1 MRLRA
6 PRLLQGSVGTVDGF
20 RAAAWTRRSAVLLV
34 AGLLMAPPHQAHGQ
48 GSLAVGPEGG
58 ITFTPGLRIQTRYRF
73 DDLDD
78 NHDIYLARV
87 RFKGGGDAFGVAS
100 YYVELKLDN
109 VGRFDRTVNAQIE
122 NAWLNFPLR
131 PELSVRVGLYDAVFS
146 RDALTS
152 DSKLLQIDRSLM
164 KDGLTAVGL
173 ADNTVGVLVHG
184 RPLAG
189 KLEYS
194 AGAFDNLAF
203 DGITPVATTRE
214 ADGVML
220 MSRLAWNFLDPAP
233 SGGYADYRGSYIG
246 QGQRLTVGVSS
257 AYLNNVQQDSV
268 LYDMEGW
275 GVDVFLGVGPLS
287 VQAEYAR
294 YDSDPPDDG
303 QEQEGDGGYAQ
314 AGYLVHPRVE
324 LTTRFQQFEPNNAIS
339 GDRLRWTSLGANIY
353 IREHNLKVQ
362 TDFTVRQ
369 EQENSVGNN
378 LFQLQLQLDF

>member
-1 MRLRA
+1 M
-6 PRLLQGSVGTVDGF
+6 
-20 RAAAWTRRSAVLLV
+20 RRSLVLLA
-34 AGLLMAPPHQAHGQ
+34 AGLLAVSPPQAQGQ

-73 DDLDD
+73 DDQDD
-78 NHDIYLARV
+78 NHDIYVARV
-87 RFKGGGDAFGVAS
+87 RFKGGGNAFDVAS

-122 NAWLNFPLR
+122 NAWLNFPLGQ
-131 PELSVRVGLYDAVFS
+131 EVYLRVGLYDAVFS

-203 DGITPVATTRE
+203 DGIAPPATTRE

-220 MSRLAWNFLDPAP
+220 MGRVGWNFLDPAP

-246 QGQRLTVGVSS
+246 QGRRLTVGMSS
-257 AYLNNVQQDSV
+257 AYLKDVQQDSV

-303 QEQEGDGGYAQ
+303 QEQEGNGGYAQ

-324 LTTRFQQFEPNNAIS
+324 LTTRFQHFEPSNTTS
-339 GDRLRWTSLGANIY
+339 GDRLRWTSFGANIY
-353 IREHNLKVQ
+353 LREHNLKVQ
-362 TDFTVRQ
+362 TDFTVRS
-369 EQENSVGNN
+369 EQADPIANN
-378 LFQLQLQLDF
+378 LFQVQLQLDF

>member
-6 PRLLQGSVGTVDGF
+6 PRLRRGRAREADGL
-20 RAAAWTRRSAVLLV
+20 RMGALTRRSVVFLA
-34 AGLLMAPPHQAHGQ
+34 AGLLMIAPPQAHGQ
-48 GSLAVGPEGG
+48 SSLAVGPEGG
-58 ITFTPGLRIQTRYRF
+58 ITFTPGLRVQTRYRF

-78 NHDIYLARV
+78 NHDIYIARV
-87 RFKGGGDAFGVAS
+87 RFKGGGNAFDLAS

-122 NAWLNFPLR
+122 NAWLNFPVR
-131 PELSVRVGLYDAVFS
+131 PELNVRIGLYDAVFS

-184 RPLAG
+184 RPLEG
-189 KLEYS
+189 KVEYS

-220 MSRLAWNFLDPAP
+220 MGRLAWNFLDPAP
-233 SGGYADYRGSYIG
+233 SGGYADYRATYIG

-257 AYLNNVQQDSV
+257 AMLRNVQQDSV
-268 LYDMEGW
+268 LYHMEGW
-275 GVDVFLGVGPLS
+275 GADVFLGVGPLS

-294 YDSDPPDDG
+294 YDSDPPNDG

-324 LTTRFQQFEPNNAIS
+324 LTTRFQQFEPNNTTP
-339 GDRLRWTSLGANIY
+339 GDRQRWTSLGANIY

-362 TDFTVRQ
+362 TDFTVR
-369 EQENSVGNN
+369 S
-378 LFQLQLQLDF
+378 